1 MKHFMVYVY
10 KLLATASSRPRL
22 GNQVME
28 LHAHSVTLDAVQ
40 NMISFR
46 RTQSDT
52 GFTASMSLCCGES
65 HKTMQIHAEK
75 ATKTNHDSQHFKEV
89 YSTHIVC
96 G

>member
-1 MKHFMVYVY
+1 MKHLMFCVYE
-10 KLLATASSRPRL
+10 LLATASSRSRL

-40 NMISFR
+40 SVTSFR
-46 RTQSDT
+46 RTQSDI

-75 ATKTNHDSQHFKEV
+75 ATKTDRDSQHFKGINL
-89 YSTHIVC
+89 THIAC